1 MFHRKVYCVT
11 FTDWEPMSSTTI
23 NPQSI
28 VTSVIVHEVAPDAV
42 QEYEAWLA
50 DIRVACEAF
59 PGYLST
65 DVIRPVSPS
74 RESATILRFADFES
88 LSAWME
94 SDVRHRFIERMQ
106 SSLQRGDRYEIKTGL
121 DFWFTPKST
130 PVKVPTAWKQWLV
143 TWSAIF
149 PLSIVVPWV
158 VVTVLSHLGLA
169 HDSIIHKAA
178 VTAGIVFLMV
188 YVVMPRYTRLVASW
202 LFR

>member
-1 MFHRKVYCVT
+1 
-11 FTDWEPMSSTTI
+11 
-23 NPQSI
+23 
-28 VTSVIVHEVAPDAV
+28 
-42 QEYEAWLA
+42 
-50 DIRVACEAF
+50 
-59 PGYLST
+59 
-65 DVIRPVSPS
+65 S
-74 RESATILRFADFES
+74 REYATILRFADFES

-158 VVTVLSHLGLA
+158 VVPVLSHLGLA

-178 VTAGIVFLMV
+178 V
-188 YVVMPRYTRLVASW
+188 
-202 LFR
+202 